1 MAIKAQD
8 LINLFWRARKE
19 RWGYIWDG
27 RGQIWTQEMQDKATR
42 VMTVQYGQKWVGRRV
57 ADCSGL
63 FVWAYGELGEK
74 IFHGS
79 NTIFDKYTG
88 KTGMLYGE
96 VEILPGTAVFQVT
109 EGRRT
114 HIGLYVGDGKCIEA
128 HGTRS
133 GVIESDLSDWDEWGT
148 LSAVDYSGME
158 PDRVTLD
165 SLKTLRKGD
174 SGLTVKWLQELLLA
188 AGHELGKADG
198 IFGSKTMAA
207 VEDFQRANGLTV
219 DGIAGKKTIAA
230 LTAMDGETV
239 EEPEDDEPEGPNV
252 AHAPLT
258 VGQRLMQLEF
268 AVFGMS
274 FEAGGGDANG

>member
-27 RGQIWTQEMQDKATR
+27 RGQVWTQEMQDKATR
-42 VMTVQYGQKWVGRRV
+42 EMTVQYGQKWVDRRV

-63 FVWAYGELGEK
+63 FVWAYGEMGEK

-79 NTIFDKYTG
+79 NTIYNDYTS

-148 LSAVDYSGME
+148 LAAVDYSDVE
-158 PDRVTLD
+158 PDHVTLD

-188 AGHELGKADG
+188 AGHDLGKADG
-198 IFGSKTMAA
+198 VFGSKTKAA

-230 LTAMDGETV
+230 LTALDGVPV
-239 EEPEDDEPEGPNV
+239 EVPEDDEPEEELTIEEKVN
-252 AHAPLT
+252 AMWEWWLT
-258 VGQRLMQLEF
+258 V
-268 AVFGMS
+268 
-274 FEAGGGDANG
+274 AGGGESDGS

>member
-1 MAIKAQD
+1 MIAAGD
-8 LINLFWRARKE
+8 LIRLFRQALDE
-19 RWGYIWDG
+19 HWGYSCDM
-27 RGQIWTQEMQDKATR
+27 RGQVWTQKMQDNATR
-42 VMTVQYGQKWVGRRV
+42 DATVRYGSKWVGRRV

-63 FVWAYGELGEK
+63 FVWAYGVLGEK

-79 NTIFDKYTG
+79 NTIFNKHTSA
-88 KTGMLYGE
+88 TGMLYGE

-114 HIGLYVGDGKCIEA
+114 HIGLYVGGGKCIEA

-133 GVIESDLSDWDEWGT
+133 GVIESDLSNWDEWGT
-148 LSAVDYSGME
+148 LAAVDYSGVE
-158 PDRVTLD
+158 PDHVTLD

-188 AGHELGKADG
+188 AGHDLGKADG
-198 IFGSKTMAA
+198 VFGSKTKAA

-230 LTAMDGETV
+230 LTAMDGEPV
-239 EEPEDDEPEGPNV
+239 EVPEDDEPEEMTMAQKV
-252 AHAPLT
+252 EVLWEW
-258 VGQRLMQLEF
+258 M
-268 AVFGMS
+268 MS
-274 FEAGGGDANG
+274 VKGGESHE